1 MPFDP
6 VELLSELVSI
16 PSVNPMGRRDQSPA
30 SGESRLT
37 DHLEHL
43 LAGLGLHAWRQTVA
57 LGRENLIARL
67 DGHEPPERGGGLL
80 LLDAHQDTVPVEG
93 MTIDPWSPVVREG
106 RLYGRGAC
114 DTKGGMAAMI
124 AAVARLAAER
134 PPGMPSV
141 LLAFTVDEEYHLA
154 GAPRWRRSGASRLP
168 LCRCP
173 TPRWWPSRPVWTWS
187 SPTRALFAGAAMHT
201 AAPHT
206 ARDPA
211 WATMPFL
218 RWPTR

>member
-1 MPFDP
+1 
-6 VELLSELVSI
+6 
-16 PSVNPMGRRDQSPA
+16 
-30 SGESRLT
+30 
-37 DHLEHL
+37 
-43 LAGLGLHAWRQTVA
+43 
-57 LGRENLIARL
+57 
-67 DGHEPPERGGGLL
+67 
-80 LLDAHQDTVPVEG
+80 
-93 MTIDPWSPVVREG
+93 
-106 RLYGRGAC
+106 
-114 DTKGGMAAMI
+114 MI

-154 GAPRWRRSGASRLP
+154 GARALAAEWREQTAALP
-168 LCRCP
+168 LP
-173 TPRWWPSRPVWTWS
+173 DPRWWPSRPVWTWS